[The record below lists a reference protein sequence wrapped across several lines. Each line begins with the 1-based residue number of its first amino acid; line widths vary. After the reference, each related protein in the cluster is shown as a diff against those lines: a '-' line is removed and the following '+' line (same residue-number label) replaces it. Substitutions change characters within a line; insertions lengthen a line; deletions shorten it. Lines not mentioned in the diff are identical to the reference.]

1 MGNRRSLATS
11 GRDLSRGLHPGI
23 FSFQSKPHALAPRS
37 RTGDVVQMMSKTVL
51 IHQPP
56 DPPAPTYSCKSHSG
70 CFTDV
75 VRGARCRR

>member
-1 MGNRRSLATS
+1 
-11 GRDLSRGLHPGI
+11 
-23 FSFQSKPHALAPRS
+23 
-37 RTGDVVQMMSKTVL
+37 VQMMSKTVL